1 MATNKGSNRTP
12 SSSNFEEK
20 KRFGNKAENP
30 SANQEDKDKSSNII
44 TGKLEDLVK
53 DIKLN
58 VDRTTVIYS
67 ALTGIDVNKGKN
79 YDSLKGDA
87 KKIGKNLNYIFSN
100 MPYEVN
106 YFKKIVARQKGILPV
121 TIKNGSD
128 EWYQQLD
135 GLFFTISEAIT
146 HLENFF
152 LVNGQI
158 ANKKFDKIYKEFLE
172 TISGE
177 HGANF
182 PTITNLGALMN
193 DVFGDGHSTNTKT
206 VKLGAKLNKIVKFLD
221 PNTVNKD
228 KKKLKYKDYLKDIID
243 KIGDLQNSNRD
254 KLKDIEQVLKT
265 KTIQAQTRGK
275 SSVRP
280 EIQNNSIASKIKPE
294 VKSNSKSVNEII
306 HNFAAM
312 TEIIAYIS
320 QMDINRKT
328 LKKIKKLENLLDPKK
343 GHFKEL
349 FENVANLSK
358 EAKKEQTTSL
368 QGITNYLQSVTQLGG
383 FDDKAFKQL
392 KKNIRDLDHMFMDP
406 GILTEL
412 RLSDKGLLTKLIR
425 DIDDRCADIKTNN
438 KDTREIKIFLDGIL
452 SLAKSV
458 DADDIKSLSDKYD
471 LIDEVLDDGGPLV
484 SIITHLN
491 KIVKKKS
498 FKNLIGNGDNDKNS
512 GLYKISSLIEG
523 LSDIS
528 RQINSKDAKNFNKG
542 MLYMALAGKLINF
555 QAKQWKKV
563 DVKKIE
569 EQKAKI
575 EVIKSVIKVY
585 NEIFKG
591 SKYGTVLDNVKDLMK
606 LSLWSM
612 ALARFT
618 IVHTKIWS
626 KIDGDDFISAGAK
639 IKTFKDIIDAYA
651 NTFKSHKSK
660 TVKNNVKQL
669 IEIELLSSFLGV
681 FTLENT
687 LVWKLVKENNIVD
700 VATKTESVI
709 DSINSCAEKINE
721 DAIETVK
728 NALIGIVEVEFASI
742 IAGVLA
748 LPATLALKFLAS
760 DKRSFID
767 ALNKFTE
774 KTNTIEAIDD
784 DVSKKIDDIK
794 DTLISLDK
802 LSLYS
807 IVGMVLAIP
816 AMLGFAVMALEIK
829 ALAKFVKVLNDAKDI
844 DTDKLKDIKDKIA
857 AIKGVIEDINIISIM
872 GALALP
878 LALPGMIGFVMM
890 AAEMWALSKI
900 FKIFKNIEVGD
911 DIKKNIEEAKKLVKS
926 SAEILVI
933 GAVVGTIATI
943 AFPAIIMF
951 EMVLALFIMSTIGAY
966 NLASKGIEDSMQY
979 AKDFV
984 LLLAVSSGV
993 LLVGSMLFA
1002 AFPQLIPNA
1011 ILFGAILT
1019 GFVWA
1024 VTKVYV
1030 KNAQDIE
1037 DSIDITKEF
1046 TLLVAVSGAVL
1057 MLGSLFITDE
1067 KRALGA
1073 LAFAI
1078 LLSGFVFA
1086 ITWTYKKSAKEMS
1099 HHMRAA
1105 KELIELIGI
1114 SAAILLIGGAFMM
1127 IKDMPMA
1134 VLKFAAILGG
1144 FVAAITLVFGFA
1156 AKRFNART
1164 KAAMIGLMGLI
1175 GVSGGVLLAAGYLI
1189 TSGKVDINDIYDFLK
1204 ADAVMIGGMA
1214 AMVFILGKFF
1224 SKQTLIQGELALAGI
1239 VGIILLLG
1247 KADQEIA
1254 KVALMING
1262 KEKAFKNVID
1272 FSIDLLE
1279 DVFIGVGVLAAVIGI
1294 GALFGGAVGAGAV
1307 GAVIA
1312 GAELLLAGAV
1322 KIIDLLG
1329 QAMQSIA
1336 QSMITFKKVGKIDFK
1351 PIYANIEG
1359 YLGILS
1365 QLKWLMIGSAIP
1377 IIGIGLMIGLNNAIS
1392 AITKMSIMM
1401 SLMGKSVHDM
1411 SALTIPIYD
1420 GTKIVGYRNL
1430 DDDDFTNAAKNTKK
1444 IITVIGGAIIDTY
1457 NQNKEM
1463 FSAGFVGDLLGTKT
1477 PFEIV
1482 IRSCTTMGNMIAKI
1496 AEGVKDMAE
1505 LKVPIYKGK
1514 EVVGYR
1520 SLDNKDFDNAA
1531 NNVKK
1536 IITVLGR
1543 AIIDLYN
1550 SDGELSRQMFKDTT
1564 WYASIIGGSASN
1576 TPFAMVVKSSS
1587 KLGEMISKIS
1597 QGVKDM
1603 ANLRVNIYDKNG
1615 KVTGSREMTPVDFA
1629 MAALNTDLILSCLGN
1644 AIIDTYH
1651 KHPEIYTDTSLFH
1664 TKPSATPMG
1673 MVIGSM
1679 EGIGK
1684 LMSSVVK
1691 GISDVANLEIPLY
1704 DENGKLLGK
1713 RHLDKKLL
1721 SPNGQVYEN
1730 IKALLMCLPNAI
1742 LPFVEDNEKNDN
1754 PFKKLFGADTS
1765 FKSVFAGHSKEDL
1778 PIYQIAGA
1786 IQECT
1791 TMLDKVSA
1799 SIKKV
1804 VDIKGIDYDKIVDQ
1818 VNKLVT
1824 SIPEAIQNAAFKN
1837 GTDLKEMFNDADKIE
1852 TIKLAFDTYTNII
1865 STITNVYSKAGEAF
1879 KKLGQKPE
1887 EEMHKVGKFIWYGVR
1902 QLQQTFA
1909 SATYFQNAKL
1919 GGINEDMVT
1928 QMDNLKSIFD
1938 KYKDSI
1944 NEIFEIY
1951 TEAGKLSKNLASI
1964 IIERKTKDDESTNVI
1979 DTISNEINRMI
1990 TGTMTNLR
1998 SVDARIMTMTT
2009 RSFQSSMEAYNK
2021 GMKVLFD
2028 VYNSAPEDMRKYDN
2042 VIKAIKRVNFQIES
2056 VGNTDNF
2063 KAETYEMSMFTH
2075 SINSINT
2082 QKAHTMQ
2089 DLITAIEQ
2097 MAVRLGG
2104 LDKLTDA
2111 LANKLAV
2118 VLDKLV
2124 RELKE
2129 SAKTINKADE
2139 MQKKRQDAIKKSI
2152 TTINQLMAKPIN
2164 VEVKQLPMDN
2174 QNTGGG
2180 PLPSPEGQKPGTDA
2194 APSGTGNDGY
2204 SNINP
2209 DQKPDST
2216 KKDKSGTKTGHGRKR
2231 TQKDKLT
2238 KR

>member
-1 MATNKGSNRTP
+1 MAINKGSNRTP

-30 SANQEDKDKSSNII
+30 SANQEDREKSSNII

-53 DIKLN
+53 DIQLN
-58 VDRTTVIYS
+58 VDRTTALYS
-67 ALTGIDVNKGKN
+67 ALTGLDVNKGKN

-87 KKIGKNLNYIFSN
+87 KRIGKNLNYIFSN
-100 MPYEVN
+100 LPYEVN
-106 YFKKIVARQKGILPV
+106 YFKKVVSRQKGILTV
-121 TIKNGSD
+121 SIKNGSD
-128 EWYQQLD
+128 EWYQQMD

-146 HLENFF
+146 HLENFL

-158 ANKKFDKIYKEFLE
+158 ANKRFDKLYKEFLE

-182 PTITNLGALMN
+182 PTITNLSALMN

-206 VKLGAKLNKIVKFLD
+206 VKLGEKLNKIVKFLD
-221 PNTVNKD
+221 PNVVQED
-228 KKKLKYKDYLKDIID
+228 KKKLNYKDYLEDIIN

-254 KLKDIEQVLKT
+254 KLKDIEAVLKT
-265 KTIQAQTRGK
+265 KTIQAQTSVK
-275 SSVRP
+275 SKVKP
-280 EIQNNSIASKIKPE
+280 EI
-294 VKSNSKSVNEII
+294 SNSTPSNKIDFGTSLKKDSLI
-306 HNFAAM
+306 HDFSAM
-312 TEIIAYIS
+312 SQILASIS

-328 LKKIKKLENLLDPKK
+328 SKNIRALDKLLNPRK
-343 GHFKEL
+343 GHFQEL
-349 FENVANLSK
+349 FKNVANLSE

-368 QGITNYLQSVTQLGG
+368 QGITNYLQAVTQLGG

-392 KKNIRDLDHMFMDP
+392 KKNIRGLDYLFMDP
-406 GILTEL
+406 GIFTEL
-412 RLSDKGLLTKLIR
+412 KLSDKGLLTKLIR
-425 DIDDRCADIKTNN
+425 DIDERCADIKTSN
-438 KDTREIKIFLDGIL
+438 KDTREIKIFIDGIL
-452 SLAKSV
+452 SLAKSI
-458 DADDIKSLSDKYD
+458 DADDIKSLYDKYD
-471 LIDEVLDDGGPLV
+471 LIDEVLESDGPLV

-491 KIVKKKS
+491 NIVKRKS
-498 FKNLIGNGDNDKNS
+498 FTNLIGNGANDKNS
-512 GLYKISSLIEG
+512 GLYKISSLIESLG
-523 LSDIS
+523 DIS
-528 RQINSKDAKNFNKG
+528 RQINSKDAKNFNKV

-555 QAKQWKKV
+555 QAKQWQKV
-563 DVKKIE
+563 DVRKIE

-575 EVIKSVIKVY
+575 EVIRDVLQVY
-585 NEIFKG
+585 AKIF
-591 SKYGTVLDNVKDLMK
+591 SGTSYKTVSGNMEDLLK

-612 ALARFT
+612 ALAGFT
-618 IVHTKIWS
+618 VVHTKIWN
-626 KIDGDDFISAGAK
+626 KINENDFISAAAK
-639 IKTFKDIIDAYA
+639 IETFKDIVDAYA
-651 NTFKSHKSK
+651 NTFKEHKAK
-660 TVKNNVKQL
+660 TAKNNIEQL
-669 IEIELLSSFLGV
+669 IEIELLSSLLGG

-687 LVWKLVKENNIVD
+687 LVWKLVKEKNITD

-709 DSINSCAEKINE
+709 DSINACAEKINE
-721 DAIETVK
+721 DAIESVK
-728 NALIGIVEVEFASI
+728 NALIGIVEVEYASI

-748 LPATLALKFLAS
+748 APATLALKFLAS

-767 ALNKFTE
+767 TLNKFVE
-774 KTNTIEAIDD
+774 KTNNIEAIDG
-784 DVSKKIDDIK
+784 DVNKKIDDIK
-794 DTLISLDK
+794 DTLLSLDK

-807 IVGMVLAIP
+807 IVGMVLAMP

-844 DTDKLKDIKDKIA
+844 DTDKLKDVKSKIS
-857 AIKGVIEDINIISIM
+857 AIEDVIEDINKISIM

-878 LALPGMIGFVMM
+878 LALPGMVGFAVM
-890 AAEMWALSKI
+890 AAEVQALSKMFNL
-900 FKIFKNIEVGD
+900 FKTIEVGD
-911 DIKKNIEEAKKLVKS
+911 DIKKNIEEVKNLVKS

-933 GAVVGTIATI
+933 GAVVGTIATA
-943 AFPAIIMF
+943 AFPALIMF
-951 EMVLALFIMSTIGAY
+951 DTVLGLFILSTVGAY
-966 NLASKGIEDSMQY
+966 NIASDGIEDSMQY
-979 AKDFV
+979 AEDFMNLIAV
-984 LLLAVSSGV
+984 SGGILLA
-993 LLVGSMLFA
+993 GSILFA
-1002 AFPQLIPNA
+1002 AYPQLIPNA

-1030 KNAQDIE
+1030 NNAQDIE
-1037 DSIDITKEF
+1037 NSFDIAKDF

-1057 MLGSLFITDE
+1057 MLGSLFITDT
-1067 KRALGA
+1067 KRAFGA
-1073 LAFAI
+1073 LAFAAI
-1078 LLSGFVFA
+1078 LSGFVFA

-1099 HHMRAA
+1099 HHMRTA
-1105 KELIELIGI
+1105 KELMELIGV
-1114 SAAILLIGGAFMM
+1114 SAAILLVGGAFMM

-1144 FVAAITLVFGFA
+1144 FVGGITLIYSFA

-1164 KAAMIGLMGLI
+1164 KAAMIGLMGL
-1175 GVSGGVLLAAGYLI
+1175 VVASGAVLLAAGYLI
-1189 TSGKVDINDIYDFLK
+1189 TSGKVKIGDIYSFML
-1204 ADAVMIGGMA
+1204 AEGVMIGGMTIAVKLLSNLDKGGQLKKGEVAMLGIIGLIGLLNLAMTPLVIITNKVRNKMDTMWAVIGA
-1214 AMVFILGKFF
+1214 AFTMLLGIGG
-1224 SKQTLIQGELALAGI
+1224 SAIGLGALATTGIGGVALAAGEAALAGI
-1239 VGIILLLG
+1239 IAIIGL
-1247 KADQEIA
+1247 
-1254 KVALMING
+1254 
-1262 KEKAFKNVID
+1262 
-1272 FSIDLLE
+1272 
-1279 DVFIGVGVLAAVIGI
+1279 VGV
-1294 GALFGGAVGAGAV
+1294 
-1307 GAVIA
+1307 
-1312 GAELLLAGAV
+1312 
-1322 KIIDLLG
+1322 
-1329 QAMQSIA
+1329 AMDKIA
-1336 QSMITFKKVGKIDFK
+1336 QSMISFRKLGKIDFK

-1359 YLGILS
+1359 YLGILG
-1365 QLKWLMIGSAIP
+1365 QLKWLMIGTSIP
-1377 IIGIGLMIGLNNAIS
+1377 IIGIGLAIGLNNAIN
-1392 AITKMSIMM
+1392 AITKISMMM
-1401 SLMGKSVHDM
+1401 SLMAKSVHDM

-1430 DDDDFTNAAKNTKK
+1430 DDDDFTKAADNTKA
-1444 IITVIGGAIIDTY
+1444 IVTTLGQAIIDTY
-1457 NQNKEM
+1457 NENEEM
-1463 FSAGFVGDLLGTKT
+1463 FSVGLVGNLLGAKT

-1482 IRSCTTMGNMIAKI
+1482 VRSCITMGNMIAKI
-1496 AEGVKDMAE
+1496 AKGVKDMAE
-1505 LKVPIYKGK
+1505 LKVPVYKGT

-1520 SLDNKDFDNAA
+1520 NLTDKDFDNAA

-1536 IITVLGR
+1536 IITTLGG

-1564 WYASIIGGSASN
+1564 WYAAITGGSASN

-1603 ANLRVNIYDKNG
+1603 ASLRVNIYDKNG
-1615 KVTGSREMTPVDFA
+1615 KVVGSRAMTPVDFVN
-1629 MAALNTDLILSCLGN
+1629 AAFNTDLILSCLGN

-1651 KHPEIYTDTSLFH
+1651 NHEEIFTDSSLFH
-1664 TKPSATPMG
+1664 TRPSATPMG

-1691 GISDVANLEIPLY
+1691 GISDVANLEIPIY
-1704 DENGKLLGK
+1704 NENTGKLLGK

-1721 SPNGQVYEN
+1721 SPNGQVFEN

-1742 LPFVEDNEKNDN
+1742 LPFIDENDPN
-1754 PFKKLFGADTS
+1754 SSSFKKLFGADTS

-1786 IQECT
+1786 IEECT
-1791 TMLDKVSA
+1791 TMLDKVSS

-1804 VDIKGIDYDKIVDQ
+1804 VDIKGIDYGTIKQHVED
-1818 VNKLVT
+1818 LVT
-1824 SIPEAIQNAAFKN
+1824 AIPNAIKAAAFNAK
-1837 GTDLKEMFNDADKIE
+1837 GDELLPMFNDADKID
-1852 TIKLAFDTYTNII
+1852 TLKSAFDTYTDII
-1865 STITNVYSKAGEAF
+1865 SAITKVYSKAADEF

-1887 EEMHKVGKFIWYGVR
+1887 EEMHKVGKFIWYAVR

-1909 SATYFQNAKL
+1909 SATYYQNAKL
-1919 GGINEDMVT
+1919 GGISDDMVT
-1928 QMDNLKSIFD
+1928 QMDNLKSIFE
-1938 KYKDSI
+1938 KYKDSV
-1944 NEIFEIY
+1944 NEIFEVY
-1951 TEAGKLSKNLASI
+1951 TEAGKLSKNLSSI
-1964 IIERKTKDDESTNVI
+1964 IVEGKTKDDNSTGII
-1979 DTISNEINRMI
+1979 DVISNKINRMI

-1998 SVDARIMTMTT
+1998 SIDARIMTMTT
-2009 RSFQSSMEAYNK
+2009 KSFQTSMEAYNK

-2174 QNTGGG
+2174 QNPSGG
-2180 PLPSPEGQKPGTDA
+2180 PLPSPEGQKPGAGA

-2209 DQKPDST
+2209 DQTPDST
-2216 KKDKSGTKTGHGRKR
+2216 NTSKKKSGTNTGHGRKR
-2231 TQKDKLT
+2231 TQADKLT
-2238 KR
+2238 KK

>member
-30 SANQEDKDKSSNII
+30 SANQEDREKSSNII

-53 DIKLN
+53 DIQLN
-58 VDRTTVIYS
+58 VDRTTALYS
-67 ALTGIDVNKGKN
+67 ALTGLDVNKGKN

-87 KKIGKNLNYIFSN
+87 KRIGKNLNYIFSN
-100 MPYEVN
+100 LPYEVN
-106 YFKKIVARQKGILPV
+106 YFKKVVSRQKGILTV
-121 TIKNGSD
+121 SIKNGSD
-128 EWYQQLD
+128 EWYQQMD

-146 HLENFF
+146 HLENFL
-152 LVNGQI
+152 LVNGRI
-158 ANKKFDKIYKEFLE
+158 ANKRFDKLYKEFLE

-182 PTITNLGALMN
+182 PTITNLGALLN

-206 VKLGAKLNKIVKFLD
+206 VKLGEKLNKIVKFLD
-221 PNTVNKD
+221 PNTIQED
-228 KKKLKYKDYLKDIID
+228 KKKLNYKDYLEDIIN

-254 KLKDIEQVLKT
+254 KLKDIEAVLKT
-265 KTIQAQTRGK
+265 KTIQAQTFGK
-275 SSVRP
+275 SKVKP
-280 EIQNNSIASKIKPE
+280 EI
-294 VKSNSKSVNEII
+294 SNSTTSNKIDFGSSSRKDSLI
-306 HNFAAM
+306 HDFSAM
-312 TEIIAYIS
+312 SQILASIN

-328 LKKIKKLENLLDPKK
+328 SKNIKALDKILNPKK
-343 GHFKEL
+343 GHFQEL
-349 FENVANLSK
+349 FKNVANLSE
-358 EAKKEQTTSL
+358 EAKKEQITSL
-368 QGITNYLQSVTQLGG
+368 QGITNYLQAVTQLGG
-383 FDDKAFKQL
+383 FDNKAFKQI
-392 KKNIRDLDHMFMDP
+392 KKNIRDLDYLFMDP
-406 GILTEL
+406 GIFTEL
-412 RLSDKGLLTKLIR
+412 KLSDKGLLTKLIR
-425 DIDDRCADIKTNN
+425 DIDERCADIKTNN
-438 KDTREIKIFLDGIL
+438 KNTREIKIFIDSIL
-452 SLAKSV
+452 SLTRSI
-458 DADDIKSLSDKYD
+458 DTDNIKSLYDKYD
-471 LIDEVLDDGGPLV
+471 LIDEVLESDGPLV

-491 KIVKKKS
+491 NIIKRKS
-498 FKNLIGNGDNDKNS
+498 FINLIGNGANDKNS
-512 GLYKISSLIEG
+512 GLYKISNLIEG
-523 LSDIS
+523 LGDIS

-542 MLYMALAGKLINF
+542 MLYMALAGRLINF
-555 QAKQWKKV
+555 QAKQWQKV
-563 DVKKIE
+563 DVRKIE

-575 EVIKSVIKVY
+575 EIIKDVLQVY
-585 NEIFKG
+585 AKIF
-591 SKYGTVLDNVKDLMK
+591 SGTSYKTVSGNMEYLIN
-606 LSLWSM
+606 LSLLSM
-612 ALARFT
+612 ALAGFT
-618 IVHTKIWS
+618 IIHTKVWS
-626 KIDGDDFISAGAK
+626 KINENDFISAAAK
-639 IKTFKDIIDAYA
+639 IETLKDIVDAYA
-651 NTFKSHKSK
+651 NAFKGHRAK
-660 TVKNNVKQL
+660 TVKNNIDKL
-669 IEIELLSSFLGV
+669 MEIELLSSLLGGY
-681 FTLENT
+681 TLENT
-687 LVWKLVKENNIVD
+687 LVWKLVKEKNLID
-700 VATKTESVI
+700 ATVKASAVI
-709 DSINSCAEKINE
+709 DSINTLAEKIDNKTIK
-721 DAIETVK
+721 AVK
-728 NALIGIVEVEFASI
+728 NALIDIAEIEFASI

-748 LPATLALKFLAS
+748 VPAALALKFLAS
-760 DKRSFID
+760 DKYSYID
-767 ALNKFTE
+767 ALNKFVQ
-774 KTNTIEAIDD
+774 KTSAIEGINS
-784 DVSKKIDDIK
+784 DVSKKINDIK
-794 DTLISLDK
+794 DTLLALDK

-807 IVGMVLAIP
+807 IASIALGAPAI
-816 AMLGFAVMALEIK
+816 LGFGVITLEIN
-829 ALAKFVKVLNDAKDI
+829 AIEKFVSIFNDSKAIDPEKLKDAKDR
-844 DTDKLKDIKDKIA
+844 
-857 AIKGVIEDINIISIM
+857 
-872 GALALP
+872 
-878 LALPGMIGFVMM
+878 
-890 AAEMWALSKI
+890 
-900 FKIFKNIEVGD
+900 
-911 DIKKNIEEAKKLVKS
+911 IEEVKNLVKS

-933 GAVVGTIATI
+933 GAVVGTIAT
-943 AFPAIIMF
+943 ATFPVLIMF
-951 EMVLALFIMSTIGAY
+951 DAVLGLFILSTIGAY
-966 NLASKGIEDSMQY
+966 NLASNGIEDSMQY
-979 AKDFV
+979 AEDFMDLISVSTAV
-984 LLLAVSSGV
+984 LLT
-993 LLVGSMLFA
+993 GSILFA

-1024 VTKVYV
+1024 VTKVYTM
-1030 KNAQDIE
+1030 NADDIE
-1037 DSIDITKEF
+1037 NSFDIAKDF
-1046 TLLVAVSGAVL
+1046 TLLVGVSGAIL
-1057 MLGSLFITDE
+1057 MLGSLFIANG

-1073 LAFAI
+1073 LEFAAI
-1078 LLSGFVFA
+1078 LSGFVFA

-1105 KELIELIGI
+1105 KELMELIGV

-1144 FVAAITLVFGFA
+1144 FVGGITLIYSFA

-1164 KAAMIGLMGLI
+1164 KAAMIGLMGL
-1175 GVSGGVLLAAGYLI
+1175 VVASGAVLLAVGYLI
-1189 TSGKVDINDIYDFLK
+1189 TSDKVKIGDIYSFML
-1204 ADAVMIGGMA
+1204 AEGVMIGGMTLT
-1214 AMVFILGKFF
+1214 VTLLDKLNKGGKLK
-1224 SKQTLIQGELALAGI
+1224 SGELAMAGIIGLIGLLNLAMTPLVIITNKVRNKMDTMWAVIGAAFTMLLGIGGSAIGLGALATTGIGGVALAAGEAALAGI
-1239 VGIILLLG
+1239 IAIIGL
-1247 KADQEIA
+1247 
-1254 KVALMING
+1254 
-1262 KEKAFKNVID
+1262 
-1272 FSIDLLE
+1272 
-1279 DVFIGVGVLAAVIGI
+1279 VGV
-1294 GALFGGAVGAGAV
+1294 
-1307 GAVIA
+1307 
-1312 GAELLLAGAV
+1312 
-1322 KIIDLLG
+1322 
-1329 QAMQSIA
+1329 AMDKIA
-1336 QSMITFKKVGKIDFK
+1336 QSMISFRKVGKIDFK

-1359 YLGILS
+1359 YLGILG
-1365 QLKWLMIGSAIP
+1365 QLKWLMIGTSIP
-1377 IIGIGLMIGLNNAIS
+1377 IIGIGLAIGLNNAIN
-1392 AITKMSIMM
+1392 AITKISMMM
-1401 SLMGKSVHDM
+1401 SLMAKSVHDM

-1430 DDDDFTNAAKNTKK
+1430 DEDDFTKAADNTKA
-1444 IITVIGGAIIDTY
+1444 IVTTLGQAIIDTY
-1457 NQNKEM
+1457 NENEEM
-1463 FSAGFVGDLLGTKT
+1463 FSIGLVGNLLGAKT

-1482 IRSCTTMGNMIAKI
+1482 VRSCITMGNMIVKI
-1496 AEGVKDMAE
+1496 AKGVKDMAE
-1505 LKVPIYKGK
+1505 LKVPVYKGT

-1520 SLDNKDFDNAA
+1520 NLTDKDFDNAA

-1536 IITVLGR
+1536 IITTLGG

-1550 SDGELSRQMFKDTT
+1550 SDGELSRQMFKDIT
-1564 WYASIIGGSASN
+1564 WYAAITGGSASN

-1615 KVTGSREMTPVDFA
+1615 KVVGSRAMTPVDFVN
-1629 MAALNTDLILSCLGN
+1629 AAFNTDLILSCLGN

-1651 KHPEIYTDTSLFH
+1651 NHEEIFTDSSLFH
-1664 TKPSATPMG
+1664 TRPSATPMG

-1691 GISDVANLEIPLY
+1691 GISDVANLEIPVY
-1704 DENGKLLGK
+1704 QNGKLLGK

-1721 SPNGQVYEN
+1721 SPNGPVYEN

-1742 LPFVEDNEKNDN
+1742 LPFVEDDGKTDN

-1778 PIYQIAGA
+1778 PIYQISGA
-1786 IQECT
+1786 IEECT
-1791 TMLDKVSA
+1791 TMLDKVSS
-1799 SIKKV
+1799 SISKV
-1804 VDIKGIDYDKIVDQ
+1804 VGIKGIDYDTIKDHVK
-1818 VNKLVT
+1818 KLVT
-1824 SIPEAIQNAAFKN
+1824 AIPEAIKAAAFEAK
-1837 GTDLKEMFNDADKIE
+1837 GDELLPMFNDADKIE
-1852 TIKLAFDTYTNII
+1852 TLKSAFDTYTDII
-1865 STITNVYSKAGEAF
+1865 SEITKVYSKASNDF

-1887 EEMHKVGKFIWYGVR
+1887 EEIHKVGKFIWYAVR

-1909 SATYFQNAKL
+1909 SATYYQNAKL
-1919 GGINEDMVT
+1919 GGINDDMVT
-1928 QMDNLKSIFD
+1928 QMDNLKSIFE
-1938 KYKDSI
+1938 KYKDSV
-1944 NEIFEIY
+1944 NEIFEVY
-1951 TEAGKLSKNLASI
+1951 TEAGKLSKNLSSI
-1964 IIERKTKDDESTNVI
+1964 IVEGKTKDDNSTGII
-1979 DTISNEINRMI
+1979 DAISNKINRMI

-1998 SVDARIMTMTT
+1998 SIDARIMTMTT
-2009 RSFQSSMEAYNK
+2009 KSFQTSMEAYNK

-2174 QNTGGG
+2174 QNPGGG
-2180 PLPSPEGQKPGTDA
+2180 ALPSPEGQKPGADA

-2216 KKDKSGTKTGHGRKR
+2216 KNSSKTKHKDGQAETKKKQIRR
-2231 TQKDKLT
+2231 
-2238 KR
+2238 R

>member
-30 SANQEDKDKSSNII
+30 SANQEDRDKSSNII

-53 DIKLN
+53 DIQLN
-58 VDRTTVIYS
+58 VDRTTALYS
-67 ALTGIDVNKGKN
+67 ALTGLNVNKGKN

-87 KKIGKNLNYIFSN
+87 KRIGKNLNYIFSN
-100 MPYEVN
+100 LPYEVN
-106 YFKKIVARQKGILPV
+106 YFKKVVSRQKGILAV
-121 TIKNGSD
+121 SIKNGSD
-128 EWYQQLD
+128 EWYQQMD
-135 GLFFTISEAIT
+135 ELFFTISEAIT
-146 HLENFF
+146 HLENFL

-158 ANKKFDKIYKEFLE
+158 ANKRFDKLYKEFLE

-177 HGANF
+177 HGTNF

-193 DVFGDGHSTNTKT
+193 NVFGDDHSTNTKP
-206 VKLGAKLNKIVKFLD
+206 VKLGEKLNKIVKFLD
-221 PNTVNKD
+221 PNVVQ
-228 KKKLKYKDYLKDIID
+228 KLNYKDYLEDIID

-254 KLKDIEQVLKT
+254 KLKDIEAVLKA
-265 KTIQAQTRGK
+265 KTIQAQTSGK
-275 SSVRP
+275 SKVKP
-280 EIQNNSIASKIKPE
+280 EI
-294 VKSNSKSVNEII
+294 SNSTLANKIDFGSSKKDSLI
-306 HNFAAM
+306 HDFSAM
-312 TEIIAYIS
+312 SQILASIS

-328 LKKIKKLENLLDPKK
+328 SKNIKALDKILNPKK
-343 GHFKEL
+343 GHFQEL
-349 FENVANLSK
+349 FKNVANLSE

-368 QGITNYLQSVTQLGG
+368 QGITNYLQAVTQLGG

-392 KKNIRDLDHMFMDP
+392 KKNIRDLDYLFMDP

-412 RLSDKGLLTKLIR
+412 KFSDKGLLTKLIR
-425 DIDDRCADIKTNN
+425 DIDKRCADIKTNN
-438 KDTREIKIFLDGIL
+438 KNTREIKIFIDGIL
-452 SLAKSV
+452 SLAKSI
-458 DADDIKSLSDKYD
+458 DADDIKSLYDKYD
-471 LIDEVLDDGGPLV
+471 LIDEVLDPDGPLV

-491 KIVKKKS
+491 KIVKRKS
-498 FKNLIGNGDNDKNS
+498 FTNLIGNGANDKNS

-523 LSDIS
+523 LGDIS

-542 MLYMALAGKLINF
+542 MLYMALAGRLINF
-555 QAKQWKKV
+555 QAKQWQKV

-575 EVIKSVIKVY
+575 EIIRDVLQVY
-585 NEIFKG
+585 AKIF
-591 SKYGTVLDNVKDLMK
+591 SGTSYKTVSDNMEYLIN
-606 LSLWSM
+606 LSLLSM
-612 ALARFT
+612 TLAGFT
-618 IVHTKIWS
+618 IIHTKIWS
-626 KIDGDDFISAGAK
+626 KINEDDFIRTGVK
-639 IKTFKDIIDAYA
+639 IETFKDIVDSYA
-651 NTFKSHKSK
+651 NTFKEHKAK
-660 TVKNNVKQL
+660 TVKNNIDDL
-669 IEIELLSSFLGV
+669 AEIELLSSLLGGY
-681 FTLENT
+681 TLENT
-687 LVWKLVKENNIVD
+687 LVWKLVKEKNLID
-700 VATKTESVI
+700 ATVKAEAVI
-709 DSINSCAEKINE
+709 DSINTLAGKIDNK
-721 DAIETVK
+721 AIKEVK
-728 NALIGIVEVEFASI
+728 NALIDIAEIEFASI

-748 LPATLALKFLAS
+748 VPAALALKFLAS
-760 DKRSFID
+760 DKKSFID

-774 KTNTIEAIDD
+774 KTSAIKGIES
-784 DVSKKIDDIK
+784 DVSKKINDIK
-794 DTLISLDK
+794 DTLLALDK

-807 IVGMVLAIP
+807 IASIALAAP
-816 AMLGFAVMALEIK
+816 AILGFGVITLEIN
-829 ALAKFVKVLNDAKDI
+829 AIEKFVSIFNDSKAI
-844 DTDKLKDIKDKIA
+844 DPEKLKDA
-857 AIKGVIEDINIISIM
+857 
-872 GALALP
+872 
-878 LALPGMIGFVMM
+878 
-890 AAEMWALSKI
+890 
-900 FKIFKNIEVGD
+900 KNR
-911 DIKKNIEEAKKLVKS
+911 IEEVKNLVES

-933 GAVVGTIATI
+933 GAVVGTIATA
-943 AFPAIIMF
+943 AFPALIMF
-951 EMVLALFIMSTIGAY
+951 DAVLGLFILSTVGAY
-966 NLASKGIEDSMQY
+966 NIASDGIENSIEY
-979 AKDFV
+979 AENFMDLISVSSAV
-984 LLLAVSSGV
+984 LLSG
-993 LLVGSMLFA
+993 SILFA

-1024 VTKVYV
+1024 VTKVYTT
-1030 KNAQDIE
+1030 NAEDIE
-1037 DSIDITKEF
+1037 NSFDIAKDF
-1046 TLLVAVSGAVL
+1046 TLLVGVSGAIL
-1057 MLGSLFITDE
+1057 MLGSLFITNQ

-1073 LAFAI
+1073 LEFAAI
-1078 LLSGFVFA
+1078 LSGFVFA

-1105 KELIELIGI
+1105 KELMELIGV
-1114 SAAILLIGGAFMM
+1114 SAAILLVGGAFMM

-1144 FVAAITLVFGFA
+1144 FVGGITLIYSFA

-1164 KAAMIGLMGLI
+1164 KAAMVGLMGL
-1175 GVSGGVLLAAGYLI
+1175 VAASGAVLLAAGYLI
-1189 TSGKVDINDIYDFLK
+1189 TSGKVKIGDIYSFML
-1204 ADAVMIGGMA
+1204 AEGVMIGGMTIAVKLLSNLDKGGQLMKGEVAMLGIIGLIGLLNLAMTPLVIITNKVRNKMDTMWTVIGA
-1214 AMVFILGKFF
+1214 AFTMLLGIGG
-1224 SKQTLIQGELALAGI
+1224 SAIGLGALATTGIGGVALAAGEAALAGI
-1239 VGIILLLG
+1239 IAIIGL
-1247 KADQEIA
+1247 
-1254 KVALMING
+1254 
-1262 KEKAFKNVID
+1262 
-1272 FSIDLLE
+1272 
-1279 DVFIGVGVLAAVIGI
+1279 VGV
-1294 GALFGGAVGAGAV
+1294 
-1307 GAVIA
+1307 
-1312 GAELLLAGAV
+1312 
-1322 KIIDLLG
+1322 
-1329 QAMQSIA
+1329 AMDKIA
-1336 QSMITFKKVGKIDFK
+1336 QSMISFRKVGKIDFK

-1359 YLGILS
+1359 YLGILG
-1365 QLKWLMIGSAIP
+1365 QLKWLMIGTSIP
-1377 IIGIGLMIGLNNAIS
+1377 IIGIGLAIGLNNAIY
-1392 AITKMSIMM
+1392 AITKISMMM
-1401 SLMGKSVHDM
+1401 SLMAKSVHDM

-1430 DDDDFTNAAKNTKK
+1430 DDDDFTKAADNTKA
-1444 IITVIGGAIIDTY
+1444 IVTTLGQAIIDTY
-1457 NQNKEM
+1457 NQNEEM
-1463 FSAGFVGDLLGTKT
+1463 FSVGLVGNLLGAKT

-1482 IRSCTTMGNMIAKI
+1482 VRSCITMGNMIAKI
-1496 AEGVKDMAE
+1496 AKGVKDMAE
-1505 LKVPIYKGK
+1505 LKVPIYKGT

-1520 SLDNKDFDNAA
+1520 SLDDKDFNNAA

-1536 IITVLGR
+1536 IITTLGG
-1543 AIIDLYN
+1543 AIIELYN

-1564 WYASIIGGSASN
+1564 WYAAITGGSASN

-1603 ANLRVNIYDKNG
+1603 ASLRINIYDKNG
-1615 KVTGSREMTPVDFA
+1615 KVIGSRAMAPVDFVN
-1629 MAALNTDLILSCLGN
+1629 AAFNTDLILSCLGN

-1651 KHPEIYTDTSLFH
+1651 NHEEIFTDSSLFH
-1664 TKPSATPMG
+1664 TRPSATPMG

-1691 GISDVANLEIPLY
+1691 GISDIANLEIPVY
-1704 DENGKLLGK
+1704 QNGKLLGK

-1721 SPNGQVYEN
+1721 SPNGQVFEN

-1742 LPFVEDNEKNDN
+1742 LPFIDENDPN
-1754 PFKKLFGADTS
+1754 SSSFKKLFGADTS

-1786 IQECT
+1786 IEECT
-1791 TMLDKVSA
+1791 TMLDKVSS

-1804 VDIKGIDYDKIVDQ
+1804 VDIKGIDYGTIKQHVED
-1818 VNKLVT
+1818 LVT
-1824 SIPEAIQNAAFKN
+1824 AIPNAIKAAAFNAK
-1837 GTDLKEMFNDADKIE
+1837 GDELLPMFNDADKIE
-1852 TIKLAFDTYTNII
+1852 TLKSAFDTYTDII
-1865 STITNVYSKAGEAF
+1865 STITKVYSKAADEF

-1887 EEMHKVGKFIWYGVR
+1887 EEMHKVGKFIWYAVR

-1909 SATYFQNAKL
+1909 SATYYQNAKL
-1919 GGINEDMVT
+1919 GGISDDMVT
-1928 QMDNLKSIFD
+1928 QMDNLKSIFE
-1938 KYKDSI
+1938 KYKDSV
-1944 NEIFEIY
+1944 NEIFEVY
-1951 TEAGKLSKNLASI
+1951 TEAGRLSKNLSSI
-1964 IIERKTKDDESTNVI
+1964 MIEGKTKADNSSGII
-1979 DTISNEINRMI
+1979 DAISNKINRMI

-1998 SVDARIMTMTT
+1998 SIDARIMTMTT
-2009 RSFQSSMEAYNK
+2009 KSFQTSMEAYNK

-2089 DLITAIEQ
+2089 DLITAIGQ

-2174 QNTGGG
+2174 QNPNGG
-2180 PLPSPEGQKPGTDA
+2180 PLPSPEGQKPSGDNPPA
-2194 APSGTGNDGY
+2194 GTGNDGY
-2204 SNINP
+2204 STINP

-2216 KKDKSGTKTGHGRKR
+2216 QHSSKTKHKDGQAETKKKQIKR
-2231 TQKDKLT
+2231 
-2238 KR
+2238 R